1 MNLKICDNGHEFF
14 KTSECPTCPVC
25 ERENRPEN
33 GFLSILSAPARRAFE
48 NKGILTLEQLAKFT
62 EKEILGLHGM
72 GKSSIPKL
80 VSVLEQK
87 KRTFRNH

>member
-33 GFLSILSAPARRAFE
+33 GFLSILSAPARRALE

-62 EKEILGLHGM
+62 EKEILGLHCM